1 MRLLNRVA
9 VIEKKV
15 SGLQTRRN
23 KGQGSSGG
31 GTGTQGDTGPQGP
44 AGPTGD
50 TGPQG
55 PQGDTG
61 PQGPAGPTGDTGP
74 QGPAGPTGDTGPQ
87 GTPGTNGLLGG
98 TGPEGPA
105 GPTGDTGPQGP
116 QGDTGPQGPQGDTG
130 PAGAGGGDI
139 EFFASGADFE
149 TCLGFPAGQNAA
161 FTEVDPSWP
170 AISGTDFTVSSN
182 QIVCNFT
189 GTVRVEASTFV
200 AIATT
205 ANVQRAVPQA
215 RFFLN
220 GTETGP
226 VAGST
231 YIRDA
236 SAHESSSLTLSCY
249 ISVTS
254 GDVITLGF
262 RRGSTTGGS
271 TQAIAAYS
279 QYSAQRLT

>member
-1 MRLLNRVA
+1 MSPNQLMRLLNRVT

-15 SGLQTRRN
+15 SGLQARRN

-44 AGPTGD
+44 
-50 TGPQG
+50 Q
-55 PQGDTG
+55 
-61 PQGPAGPTGDTGP
+61 GDTGP

-105 GPTGDTGPQGP
+105 GPAGDTGPEGP
-116 QGDTGPQGPQGDTG
+116 AGPTGDTGPQGPQGDTG
-130 PAGAGGGDI
+130 PAGSGGGDI

-149 TCLGFPAGQNAA
+149 TCLGFPAGQSAA
-161 FTEVDPSWP
+161 FTAVDPSWP

-205 ANVQRAVPQA
+205 DNIQRAVPQA

-236 SAHESSSLTLSCY
+236 SSHESSSLTLSCY

-271 TQAIAAYS
+271 TKAIATYS